1 MSFLPKLLLFLFAS
15 ACSGTSFQSP
25 GAAPTPTSA
34 GAPGEPGSNF
44 SSRPEEDAANQAGL
58 GAGAGCV
65 RDGVEDINVVLVL
78 DNSGSQDDTD
88 PTGVRRLASLDFA
101 AKLDSVAKSN
111 PKLKVSV
118 STISFARS
126 VEFTSNRWV
135 KLGDATG
142 LARVNADIN
151 QATGP
156 TRNGTYYAPA
166 LRSAAQLLGEIG
178 TDSGKK
184 AHRNFVLFMT
194 DGKPNG
200 AEQSAERQT
209 ELGQLTGRF
218 DAAIIGVAS
227 GTGIDGDQVPEV
239 EALAKPVSNPLKPKH
254 IGQYIRARSADDV
267 TRAFQQAFDRI
278 SNCS

>member
-1 MSFLPKLLLFLFAS
+1 MTT

-25 GAAPTPTSA
+25 GAAPTPASGEGPGQA
-34 GAPGEPGSNF
+34 GQPGSNF
-44 SSRPEEDAANQAGL
+44 SSRPEESGNQAGL
-58 GAGAGCV
+58 GTGEGCT
-65 RDGVEDINVVLVL
+65 RDGVEEINVVLVL
-78 DNSGSQDDTD
+78 DNSGSQEDTD
-88 PTGVRRLASLDFA
+88 PTGVRRLASLEFA

-118 STISFARS
+118 STISFARN

-135 KLGDATG
+135 RLGDGAG
-142 LARVNADIN
+142 LGRVSADIN

-166 LRSAAQLLGEIG
+166 LRAASQLLGEIG
-178 TDSGKK
+178 TDSAKK
-184 AHRNFVLFMT
+184 SHRNFVLFMT

-200 AEQSAERQT
+200 AEQSSERQT
-209 ELGQLTGRF
+209 ELGNLTGRF

-227 GTGIDGDQVPEV
+227 GTGIDGEQVPEV

-254 IGQYIRARSADDV
+254 VGQYIRARSGDDV